1 MALKF
6 LTGASQKGRAE
17 NLLKDSLLP
26 QRPVAVQLVFF
37 SMVTNLTALA
47 MSLYMMQ
54 IYDRVLTS
62 QSKDTLFFLMIAI
75 TLAMGLGSILD
86 GVRQQVANRV
96 GTWLAQQL
104 GPTLLIRS
112 LEQRLTSP
120 NIRLEALRELAQVKN
135 FISTPTLFSVVDMLW
150 VPLYLVVVFLL
161 HPLFGLISGV
171 GALTLFGMTWYNER
185 VTRTSIKSTQTLT
198 AKNMQYA
205 ECLVRNS
212 EVIDAMGMADDTVA
226 HWADRYVEETDAAD
240 KTQFFSSKILASTKF
255 VRNIVQVMLLGVGA
269 LLVLDQQ
276 LTGGAMVA
284 GSIIVA
290 RLLAP
295 IEASMSYWKQFV
307 LARHSFQKLSQ
318 FCDLPRPRPSEMALP
333 KPAGAMTVEA
343 LSYAAPGM
351 KGAILKNVSFKIEA
365 GCALAIMGP
374 SASGKTTLSR
384 MLVGVLKPSSG
395 HVRLDGA
402 DTFDWMRSDFG
413 PHVGY
418 LPQDIELLP
427 GTIRQ
432 NISRFRPGASDADVI
447 AAAKLADCHDMI
459 LQLDA
464 GYDCLL
470 TDGGHQLSGGQR
482 QRVGLARALFGLPQ
496 LVVLDEPNSSLDA
509 RGDAALAATVKKL
522 KAMQITSIIVSHRAN
537 LLDLADKILLMLE
550 GRVFKFGNA
559 KTVLDEMA
567 GKKLPGPPNP
577 NGPRPD
583 PARSDPARSDPARP
597 NPARSDPARSDPVQT
612 KQAQPKPAMFNQEGL
627 GA

>member
-1 MALKF
+1 MAMTFLSGSRQSNQNDNMLK
-6 LTGASQKGRAE
+6 S
-17 NLLKDSLLP
+17 SLLP
-26 QRPVAVQLVFF
+26 QRKVAAQLVFF
-37 SMVTNLTALA
+37 SMITNLTALA

-62 QSKDTLFFLMIAI
+62 QSKDTLFFLMFAI
-75 TLAMGLGSILD
+75 MLAMGLGSILD

-104 GPTLLIRS
+104 GPSLLIRS

-120 NIRLEALRELAQVKN
+120 SVRLEALRELAQIKN
-135 FISTPTLFSVVDMLW
+135 FISTPTLFSVIDMLW
-150 VPLYLVVVFLL
+150 VPLYLVIVFLL

-171 GALTLFGMTWYNER
+171 GALILFGMTWYNER
-185 VTRTSIKSTQTLT
+185 VTRASIKSTQTQT

-205 ECLVRNS
+205 ECLIRNS

-226 HWADRYVEETDAAD
+226 HWADRYVEETDSVD
-240 KTQFFSSKILASTKF
+240 ITQVFSVKILAMTKF
-255 VRNIVQVMLLGVGA
+255 VRNTVQVALLGFGA

-307 LARHSFQKLSQ
+307 LARHSFQRLTQ
-318 FCDLPRPRPSEMALP
+318 FCDLPRPRPSQMALP
-333 KPAGAMTVEA
+333 KPSGAISVEG
-343 LSYAAPGM
+343 LTYAAPGM
-351 KGAILKNVSFKIEA
+351 KAAILKNISFKIES
-365 GCALAIMGP
+365 GTALAVMGP

-384 MLVGVLKPSSG
+384 LLVGVLKPNSG

-432 NISRFRPGASDADVI
+432 NISRFQSNVSDVDVI

-459 LQLDA
+459 LQLGDS
-464 GYDCLL
+464 YDCML

-482 QRVGLARALFGLPQ
+482 QRIGLARALFGLPQ
-496 LVVLDEPNSSLDA
+496 LIVLDEPNSSLDT
-509 RGDAALAATVKKL
+509 RGDAALAMTIRKL
-522 KAMQITSIIVSHRAN
+522 KELKITCIIVSHRAN
-537 LLDLADKILLMLE
+537 LLNLADKILLMLE
-550 GRVFKFGNA
+550 GRVLKFGNA
-559 KTVLDEMA
+559 QAVIDEMSN
-567 GKKLPGPPNP
+567 KKLAGVPNGS
-577 NGPRPD
+577 GPRPD
-583 PARSDPARSDPARP
+583 PTQS
-597 NPARSDPARSDPVQT
+597 
-612 KQAQPKPAMFNQEGL
+612 KPAMFNTGEV